1 LPNTSAIAKVN
12 AEIRN
17 RLKQMEQIET
27 DGAQQ
32 FIAKLD
38 ELRRLIVMAIVEERE
53 ITAYTSTQLKNRI
66 AELVERFR
74 PALEAQLTENQRRLF
89 VKGIQMIDATLKT
102 ADLLVAVPYLSEQLL
117 EQARN
122 FGAELITGI
131 TDDAR
136 RRVATEINL
145 AVMGQKPL
153 IISPYDAELFGHWW
167 FEGPMWLEYLFRKI
181 HHDQNSVKTITP
193 LEYLEANPRN
203 QVVTPSMS
211 SWGYNGYAEVWL
223 NGSNDWIYRHLHKAA
238 ERMIEVT
245 NRRPQA
251 EGLEKRALNQ
261 MARELLL
268 AQSSDWAFIMKTGTH
283 TSYASKRTTEHLER
297 FTRLWSQINENYID
311 TNYLQGIESTDN
323 IFPEIDY
330 RTYLS

>member
-1 LPNTSAIAKVN
+1 MF
-12 AEIRN
+12 N
-17 RLKQMEQIET
+17 REKQ
-27 DGAQQ
+27 
-32 FIAKLD
+32 
-38 ELRRLIVMAIVEERE
+38 VE
-53 ITAYTSTQLKNRI
+53 
-66 AELVERFR
+66 
-74 PALEAQLTENQRRLF
+74 
-89 VKGIQMIDATLKT
+89 
-102 ADLLVAVPYLSEQLL
+102 YLGGL
-117 EQARN
+117 
-122 FGAELITGI
+122 
-131 TDDAR
+131 
-136 RRVATEINL
+136 
-145 AVMGQKPL
+145 MGQKPL